1 MFQGKL
7 ICLYTGN
14 REEVTCSIWNA
25 MEHFRDNIYIIYI
38 SYNFSRIG
46 FTKNISK
53 DYSLKIF
60 TENTTETEGM
70 PLSNLSMHETVRFA
84 MRLDHLEEEINGMDE
99 SDKQLC
105 ELKSLLHSVQLMVDL
120 YNGSITFMDE
130 GGGMVAAFRGH
141 ILESI
146 FLGDRKDRAQR
157 VIKSMMEDFGGGG
170 KEMHDQDPGVSES
183 LIKNM
188 QTAVEQ
194 ENMDVYLDSLR
205 NYISE
210 LRGVEL
216 YQLLNVNKVDCF
228 LWYLS

>member
-14 REEVTCSIWNA
+14 RAVACSIWNA

-38 SYNFSRIG
+38 GYNFSRIG
-46 FTKNISK
+46 FTENISK
-53 DYSLKIF
+53 DYLLKIF

-105 ELKSLLHSVQLMVDL
+105 ELKSLLHSVQLR
-120 YNGSITFMDE
+120 GSITFMDE
-130 GGGMVAAFRGH
+130 RGGMVAAFRGY

-146 FLGDRKDRAQR
+146 FLSDRKDRAQL
-157 VIKSMMEDFGGGG
+157 VIKSMMEDFGGGGG

>member
-1 MFQGKL
+1 
-7 ICLYTGN
+7 
-14 REEVTCSIWNA
+14 
-25 MEHFRDNIYIIYI
+25 
-38 SYNFSRIG
+38 
-46 FTKNISK
+46 
-53 DYSLKIF
+53 
-60 TENTTETEGM
+60 
-70 PLSNLSMHETVRFA
+70 LSNLSMHETVRFA
-84 MRLDHLEEEINGMDE
+84 MRLHHLEEEMNGMDE

-105 ELKSLLHSVQLMVDL
+105 ELKSLLHSVHGDL
-120 YNGSITFMDE
+120 DNGSITFMDE
-130 GGGMVAAFRGH
+130 RGGMVAAFRGQ
-141 ILESI
+141 ILLSI
-146 FLGDRKDRAQR
+146 FLRSREDRAQR
-157 VIKSMMEDFGGGG
+157 VIKSMMEDFEGGG

>member
-1 MFQGKL
+1 
-7 ICLYTGN
+7 
-14 REEVTCSIWNA
+14 
-25 MEHFRDNIYIIYI
+25 
-38 SYNFSRIG
+38 
-46 FTKNISK
+46 
-53 DYSLKIF
+53 
-60 TENTTETEGM
+60 
-70 PLSNLSMHETVRFA
+70 
-84 MRLDHLEEEINGMDE
+84 
-99 SDKQLC
+99 
-105 ELKSLLHSVQLMVDL
+105 
-120 YNGSITFMDE
+120 
-130 GGGMVAAFRGH
+130 MVAAFRGH

-157 VIKSMMEDFGGGG
+157 VIKSIMEDFEGGG

-216 YQLLNVNKVDCF
+216 YQLLNLNKVDCF